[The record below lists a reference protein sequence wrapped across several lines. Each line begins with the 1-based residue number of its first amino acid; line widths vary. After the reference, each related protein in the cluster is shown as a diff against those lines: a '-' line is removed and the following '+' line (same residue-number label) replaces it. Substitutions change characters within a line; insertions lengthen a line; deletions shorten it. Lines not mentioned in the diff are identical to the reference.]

1 MRSFQ
6 FYLGLGYVKKQ
17 SGDKETIKLGGSGV
31 VRAALYMR
39 ALDRV
44 FPKKKQRLNTSVLQA
59 LVQKLEVLNEGQIPG
74 KNKVIRILFKATRLM
89 FYELYQ
95 KT

>member
-1 MRSFQ
+1 LRSFQ